1 MSKSRLDAASTRALR
16 GNIALAL
23 GSVVIA
29 LTLCEICMRAL
40 GISFPRFDRPDAQLG
55 DSLIPGASGWY
66 TQEGHAFVAIN
77 AAGFRD
83 RERDLAP
90 PPGGLRIAV
99 LGDSFTEARHVALE
113 ETFAAVAER
122 ELAGCSALAGRPVEL
137 LNFGVSGYGT
147 VQELLLLRERVWG
160 WHPEEVVLAFFV
172 GNDLRN
178 NTQPLQKGGRPYF
191 LYHGDRL
198 VLDTSFNDSFGQ
210 RLRTGPLG
218 QRFYALLPHVRVL
231 QLLMEASELRR
242 RDEQLARFE
251 EEKRTAT
258 LETGDE
264 PGLDNQV
271 YREPRDP
278 DWQLAWRTTEDLLR
292 MMRDEVHAHG
302 ARFLLLVLTTGIQVH
317 PDPAVRAR
325 FAEKLGADPDLL
337 YPDRRLLDFAAH
349 EDIDELSLV
358 LPLRARAEATGQC
371 LHGFENAIPCGGH
384 WNQLGHRA
392 AGEELA
398 KALCAE
404 ESRPAPAPQAG
415 SGGVRSSTSKAS

>member
-1 MSKSRLDAASTRALR
+1 
-16 GNIALAL
+16 
-23 GSVVIA
+23 
-29 LTLCEICMRAL
+29 MRVTGL
-40 GISFPRFDRPDAQLG
+40 SFPRFDRPDAQLG
-55 DSLIPGASGWY
+55 GSLIPGASGWY
-66 TQEGHAFVAIN
+66 TQEGHAFVAID

-83 RERDLAP
+83 RDRELAP
-90 PPGGLRIAV
+90 PPDTLRIAV

-122 ELAGCSALAGRPVEL
+122 ELAGCAALAGPRPEV

-147 VQELLLLRERVWG
+147 AQELLLLRERVWN
-160 WHPEEVVLAFFV
+160 WHPAEVVLAFFV

-191 LYHGDRL
+191 VYQDGRL

-218 QRFYALLPHVRVL
+218 QRFYGLLPHVRVL
-231 QLLMEASELRR
+231 ELLMEASELRR
-242 RDEQLARFE
+242 RSEQLARFE

-258 LETGDE
+258 LEAGEE

-271 YREPRDP
+271 YRAPRDP
-278 DWQLAWRTTEDLLR
+278 DWELAWRTTEDLLR
-292 MMRDEVHAHG
+292 MMRDDVRAHG
-302 ARFLLLVLTTGIQVH
+302 ARFLLLTLSTGIQVH

-325 FAEKLGADPDLL
+325 FAQKLGVDADLL
-337 YPDRRLLDFAAH
+337 YPDRRLQEFAAR
-349 EDIDELSLV
+349 EGIDALALV
-358 LPLRARAEATGQC
+358 LPLRARAESSGQC
-371 LHGFENAIPCGGH
+371 LHGFDNAIPCGGH

-404 ESRPAPAPQAG
+404 ENRPAAAPQAG

>member
-1 MSKSRLDAASTRALR
+1 MR
-16 GNIALAL
+16 GNLALAL

-29 LTLCEICMRAL
+29 LTLCEIFMRAT
-40 GISFPRFDRPDAQLG
+40 GISFPRFDRPDALLG
-55 DSLIPGASGWY
+55 GSLIPGASGWY
-66 TQEGHAFVAIN
+66 TQEGHGFVAIN

-83 RERDLAP
+83 RDHELAP
-90 PPGGLRIAV
+90 PPGALRIAV
-99 LGDSFTEARHVALE
+99 LGDSFTEARHVAQE
-113 ETFAAVAER
+113 ETFASVAER
-122 ELAGCSALAGRPVEL
+122 ELAGCAALAGRHPEL
-137 LNFGVSGYGT
+137 LNFGVTGYGT
-147 VQELLLLRERVWG
+147 VQELLLLRERVWN

-172 GNDLRN
+172 GNDFRN
-178 NTQPLQKGGRPYF
+178 NTEPLQKGGRPYF
-191 LYHGDRL
+191 VYRDGRL

-218 QRFYALLPHVRVL
+218 RSFYALVPHVRVL

-242 RDEQLARFE
+242 RSEQLARFD

-258 LETGDE
+258 LEAGEE

-271 YREPRDP
+271 YREPSDP

-292 MMRDEVHAHG
+292 MMRDEVRAHG
-302 ARFLLLVLTTGIQVH
+302 AHFLLLTLSTGIQVH

-325 FAEKLGADPDLL
+325 FAQKLGADPDLL
-337 YPDRRLLDFAAH
+337 YPDRRLLDFAAR
-349 EDIDELSLV
+349 EGIDALALV

-404 ESRPAPAPQAG
+404 QSRSAPAPQAG

>member
-1 MSKSRLDAASTRALR
+1 LWR
-16 GNIALAL
+16 NVALAL

-29 LTLCEICMRAL
+29 LTLCEICMRAA
-40 GISFPRFDRPDAQLG
+40 GISFPRFDRPDALLG
-55 DSLIPGASGWY
+55 GSLIPGASGWY

-83 RERDLAP
+83 RDRDLVP

-99 LGDSFTEARHVALE
+99 LGDSFTEARHVAQE

-122 ELAGCSALAGRPVEL
+122 ALAGCAALADRPAEI

-147 VQELLLLRERVWG
+147 AQELLLLRERVWS
-160 WHPEEVVLAFFV
+160 WHPNEVVLAFFV

-191 LYHGDRL
+191 VYQDGRL
-198 VLDTSFNDSFGQ
+198 VLDSSFNDSFGQ

-231 QLLMEASELRR
+231 QLLMEATELRR
-242 RDEQLARFE
+242 RSEQLARFE

-258 LETGDE
+258 LEAGEE

-271 YREPRDP
+271 YREPSDP

-292 MMRDEVHAHG
+292 MMRDDVRSHG
-302 ARFLLLVLTTGIQVH
+302 ARFLLLTLSTGIQVN

-325 FAEKLGADPDLL
+325 FAQKLGADPDLL
-337 YPDRRLLDFAAH
+337 YPDRRARAPKRPVGACTDSRTRSRAGVTGTSSDTA
-349 EDIDELSLV
+349 
-358 LPLRARAEATGQC
+358 PRARSSRRRSARK
-371 LHGFENAIPCGGH
+371 
-384 WNQLGHRA
+384 RA
-392 AGEELA
+392 ARRLPR
-398 KALCAE
+398 L
-404 ESRPAPAPQAG
+404 RPAAAACGRAPRRRRDGRGCA
-415 SGGVRSSTSKAS
+415 RSRRAASPR